1 MESEDADEERNRRK
15 HPKDVERYIAWLRA
29 AERQGRPR
37 IPPPVPGPSSRPTTS
52 HHHHHHHNN
61 NHHHQRRSWDEDADA
76 EGEADG
82 EADCGEGDGGDINS
96 RPSPTRGVVAPLVRR
111 PPVPVGLADLDS
123 PAGRRTFISASV
135 SYLFATTYESSD
147 DMSISALLTYLN
159 AAMPQDKHEDFDT
172 TEVVKGVTALQER
185 GRIVLEGDILRL
197 L

>member
-29 AERQGRPR
+29 AESQGRPR
-37 IPPPVPGPSSRPTTS
+37 MPPSVPGPSSRPTT
-52 HHHHHHHNN
+52 H
-61 NHHHQRRSWDEDADA
+61 HHHQRRSWDEDADA
-76 EGEADG
+76 EGEADAEG
-82 EADCGEGDGGDINS
+82 DCGEGDGDIHS
-96 RPSPTRGVVAPLVRR
+96 RPSPARGVVLVRR

-197 L
+197 V